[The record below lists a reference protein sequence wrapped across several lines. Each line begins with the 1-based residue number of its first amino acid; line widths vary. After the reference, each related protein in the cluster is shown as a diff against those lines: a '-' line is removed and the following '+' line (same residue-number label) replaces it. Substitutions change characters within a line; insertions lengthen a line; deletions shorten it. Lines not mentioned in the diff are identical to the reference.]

1 MEGACSC
8 ADFPVFAANYLY
20 LVGTRSF
27 LGVQHAAFLPVGSIP
42 HTPPQ
47 RVLNNQP
54 PLHRSPELHLHGVQI
69 LSINTRADYFR
80 FVPESP
86 RWLISR
92 GKNEDALKIL
102 ADAHAEGNEKDE
114 VVQLEYQEIRQ
125 TLKLEREFEGN
136 AWSEREYFFKFHGQ
150 ASMSDGQ
157 L

>member
-1 MEGACSC
+1 
-8 ADFPVFAANYLY
+8 
-20 LVGTRSF
+20 
-27 LGVQHAAFLPVGSIP
+27 
-42 HTPPQ
+42 
-47 RVLNNQP
+47 VLNNQP

-69 LSINTRADYFR
+69 LFINTRADYFR

-136 AWSEREYFFKFHGQ
+136 AWSEREYSFKFHGQ
-150 ASMSDGQ
+150 ASMSNGQ

>member
-1 MEGACSC
+1 
-8 ADFPVFAANYLY
+8 VF
-20 LVGTRSF
+20 
-27 LGVQHAAFLPVGSIP
+27 
-42 HTPPQ
+42 
-47 RVLNNQP
+47 NNQP
-54 PLHRSPELHLHGVQI
+54 PLHRPLELHLRGAQI
-69 LSINTRADYFR
+69 FSINTPADYFR

-136 AWSEREYFFKFHGQ
+136 AWSEREYLLNFHGQ
-150 ASMSDGQ
+150 ASISNCQ

>member
-1 MEGACSC
+1 VCLTTNRHSIVIIIL
-8 ADFPVFAANYLY
+8 P
-20 LVGTRSF
+20 
-27 LGVQHAAFLPVGSIP
+27 GVHP
-42 HTPPQ
+42 HDA
-47 RVLNNQP
+47 
-54 PLHRSPELHLHGVQI
+54 QI
-69 LSINTRADYFR
+69 LSINTPADYFR

-136 AWSEREYFFKFHGQ
+136 AWSEREYF
-150 ASMSDGQ
+150 
-157 L
+157 